1 MLGAG
6 WTLLATP
13 VQAVLLRLN
22 GRGKER
28 FAQIYWRGMARVLGL
43 RLRVI
48 GQLPAAR
55 PVLFVAN
62 HSSWVDIV
70 ALGAVLPACFVAKG
84 DVASWPV
91 ISLVARL
98 GRTIFVSR
106 ARESVGQE
114 QRVLEHRLAAGDNI
128 LLFPEGT
135 TSDGN
140 RVLPFASAFFT
151 LAFCPAHPL
160 VQPVSIVY
168 DELDGLPVGCC
179 DRAEIAWYG
188 DMDLAPH
195 FFKLARRRSLRATIV
210 LGAPV
215 PPGAYK
221 NRKTL
226 SAALEAEISATAASL
241 RQNCYTEH
249 SPELS

>member
-1 MLGAG
+1 MVV
-6 WTLLATP
+6 WTLLAVP
-13 VQAVLLRLN
+13 VQAVLL
-22 GRGKER
+22 GRPGLAKER
-28 FAQIYWRGMARVLGL
+28 FARTYWRGVAWILGL

-48 GQLPAAR
+48 GQLPAGR

-70 ALGAVLPACFVAKG
+70 ALGAVLPACFIAKG
-84 DVASWPV
+84 DVARWPV
-91 ISLVARL
+91 IGQIAKL

-106 ARESVGQE
+106 ARETVGQE
-114 QRVLEHRLAAGDNI
+114 QRELERRLAAGDNI

-140 RVLPFASAFFT
+140 RVLPFSSAFLT
-151 LAFCPAHPL
+151 LAFCPAHPA
-160 VQPVSIVY
+160 VQPVTIVY
-168 DELDGLPVGCC
+168 DELDGLPVRRG

-188 DMDLAPH
+188 DMELAPH
-195 FFKLARRRSLRATIV
+195 FLKLGQRCSFRATIV

-215 PPGAYK
+215 PPGAHK

-226 SAALEAEISATAASL
+226 SAALETEISATAAAL
-241 RQNCYTEH
+241 RQGRL
-249 SPELS
+249 PG